1 MVGDSRVTRNHQ
13 TGQAMPNKLDD
24 LTEEPLE
31 EDRVIT
37 RGLMICSG
45 KTLSRV
51 YENEPDIYTVDD
63 LKVRFR

>member
-1 MVGDSRVTRNHQ
+1 MIGDSGVTRNHQ
-13 TGQAMPNKLDD
+13 TGQAIPDKLDD

-51 YENEPDIYTVDD
+51 YEDEPDIYAVDD

>member
-1 MVGDSRVTRNHQ
+1 MIGECRVTQNHQ
-13 TGQAMPNKLDD
+13 AAPNKPDD

-31 EDRVIT
+31 EGRVIT
-37 RGLMICSG
+37 RGLMLCSG

>member
-1 MVGDSRVTRNHQ
+1 MTRNHQ
-13 TGQAMPNKLDD
+13 TGQAMPNNRLDD
-24 LTEEPLE
+24 LTEEPQE
-31 EDRVIT
+31 EDRVVT
-37 RGLMICSG
+37 RGLMICSC